1 MIVNK
6 DMIAERKLL
15 YGNNFP
21 MISTLWNTY
30 LSTHKNEGEPLYPE
44 DVAAMMV
51 LMKVSRLLESPE
63 NEDTLTDLLNYSYIA
78 TNYAEYDEIGKKE
91 LTEKRDF

>member
-6 DMIAERKLL
+6 NMIAERKLL

-21 MISTLWNTY
+21 MISTLWNSY
-30 LSTHKNEGEPLYPE
+30 ISTHKNEGEPLYPE

-91 LTEKRDF
+91 LTEKLDF

>member
-21 MISTLWNTY
+21 CIATLWNSY
-30 LSTHKNEGEPLYPE
+30 ISTHKNEGEPLYPE

-78 TNYAEYDEIGKKE
+78 TNYTEYDEIGKKE